1 MNTGG
6 LLSPVNACI
15 IIFTMHFW
23 LSQEGSGGGVM
34 VAVFKAAMKYRGIR
48 WSKHQWESLQS
59 LAGQTRAGWV
69 TVTGRFNSLP
79 LQSHCLPARF
89 PFFLSRILSVSL
101 MCPSFFFFSPPYRV
115 SSCRAARL
123 WTVLVYLFLIPLV
136 THSLSL
142 TRQIIRIRAL
152 TLPIPSD
159 ADRPQWQSVGTRK
172 WAPDR

>member
-1 MNTGG
+1 MEQASMREPAKPRGADEGRVSDGDRPIQQLTAAIP
-6 LLSPVNACI
+6 LLTRS
-15 IIFTMHFW
+15 
-23 LSQEGSGGGVM
+23 LSLFPQP
-34 VAVFKAAMKYRGIR
+34 Y
-48 WSKHQWESLQS
+48 SLRQS
-59 LAGQTRAGWV
+59 NV
-69 TVTGRFNSLP
+69 
-79 LQSHCLPARF
+79 
-89 PFFLSRILSVSL
+89 PFL
-101 MCPSFFFFSPPYRV
+101 FFFSPPYRV

-172 WAPDR
+172 